1 MKRLV
6 NDGYEVVE
14 EMLEGY
20 AAANGKYVKIDG
32 EHPRVIVSKVM
43 SEEPRVRIIVGGG
56 AGHEPLF
63 LGYVGKDFADAAV
76 VGNINT
82 SPAPDACYRS
92 VKAVDSGKGS
102 LFLYGNYAGDVMNF
116 DMGAEMALDEDGI
129 RVETVVVTDDV
140 YSSKNKKDRRGVA
153 GDVPV
158 FKVAGSAAA
167 KGYDLDA
174 VKAVTERANDNTYSM
189 GVALSSS
196 TLPVTGKAIFEMAE
210 DEMEVGMGIHG
221 EPGIERSKIKPAD
234 EVVDEIMDHI
244 LADSGIAKGDK
255 VYVLVNGLGGL
266 PVMDQYVCYR
276 RVNQILNEKGIEI
289 HKAEVGNYATSMDM
303 IGMSVTLLK
312 LDNEIEELLDTP
324 CDTPYY
330 KI

>member
-20 AAANGKYVKIDG
+20 AAANGKYVKID
-32 EHPRVIVSKVM
+32 EEQPRVIVSKVM

-92 VKAVDSGKGS
+92 VKAVDTGKGS

-221 EPGIERSKIKPAD
+221 EPWIERSKIKPAD

-244 LADSGIAKGDK
+244 LTDSGIAKGDK

>member
-20 AAANGKYVKIDG
+20 AAANGKYVKIDE

-92 VKAVDSGKGS
+92 VKAVDTGKGS

-129 RVETVVVTDDV
+129 RVETVVVTNDV

-244 LADSGIAKGDK
+244 LTDSGIAKGDK